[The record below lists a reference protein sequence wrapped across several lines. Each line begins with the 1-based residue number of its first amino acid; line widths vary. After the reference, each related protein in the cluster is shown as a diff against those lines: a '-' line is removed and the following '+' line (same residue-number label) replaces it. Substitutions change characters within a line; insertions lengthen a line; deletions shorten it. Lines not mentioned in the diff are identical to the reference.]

1 MEWIEARIAE
11 RDQLEQT
18 RRKIDKG
25 ADSIWEAL
33 YDGFKRCVDFYNE
46 QMENSK
52 VTLKPEISDR
62 QGDRFAVNLM
72 LHKPY
77 EQPISRGSVKVQID
91 RKKRLIIVDG
101 LGKVGGRVTLLMDLN
116 SSGQLCIKRDGQ
128 EMSIEEVAREIL
140 DPLLFYDL
148 QDIPERDAPRVRV
161 LGG

>member
-1 MEWIEARIAE
+1 
-11 RDQLEQT
+11 
-18 RRKIDKG
+18 
-25 ADSIWEAL
+25 
-33 YDGFKRCVDFYNE
+33 
-46 QMENSK
+46 
-52 VTLKPEISDR
+52 
-62 QGDRFAVNLM
+62 
-72 LHKPY
+72 
-77 EQPISRGSVKVQID
+77 
-91 RKKRLIIVDG
+91 LIIVDG